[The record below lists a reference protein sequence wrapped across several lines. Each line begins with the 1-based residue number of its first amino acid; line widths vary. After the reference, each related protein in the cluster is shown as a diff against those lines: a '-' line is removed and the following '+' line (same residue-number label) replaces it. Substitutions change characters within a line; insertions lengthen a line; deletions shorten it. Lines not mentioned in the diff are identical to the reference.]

1 MRIVFILNSDSLY
14 GANRSLLGLIR
25 FLVSR
30 GCVCFAVIPSSG
42 EIAEEFK
49 KLKVE
54 YEVVDY
60 RSCVWYPGYIGLP
73 FLVNLF
79 RLPRLCHIIQKWDV
93 DIIHTNSSTH
103 DIGIIAAGILRKKHV
118 WHVREVME
126 LFYHAKYIFPKM
138 YVKLRAKSDA
148 VICVSKFVYNC
159 SMERYPNKNMKMIY
173 NPYDINYYDIK
184 RISFAP
190 EKKVRILA
198 AGHVLPIKGQIDI
211 VYAMAVLK
219 ERGIDFVSAM
229 IVGGGDKE
237 YIEKIER
244 LIHEKNLED
253 FVEYR
258 PYMSDLRELRKEH
271 DIALSSSVEDALP
284 RVTVEGMLGELLSI
298 GTNSGG
304 IAELIQEGET
314 GLLYAP
320 GNYVELADKIEYA
333 VNHRSECWKMI
344 RKAKEFAV
352 REFEL
357 KQSGEKVLQVYRDI
371 LGK

>member
-1 MRIVFILNSDSLY
+1 M
-14 GANRSLLGLIR
+14 
-25 FLVSR
+25 
-30 GCVCFAVIPSSG
+30 
-42 EIAEEFK
+42 
-49 KLKVE
+49 
-54 YEVVDY
+54 
-60 RSCVWYPGYIGLP
+60 WYPGYISLP

-148 VICVSKFVYNC
+148 VICVSEFVYNC

-184 RISFAP
+184 RTSFAP

-244 LIHEKNLED
+244 LIHEKKLED

-304 IAELIQEGET
+304 IVELIQEGET

-333 VNHRSECWKMI
+333 VSHRSECWKMI
-344 RKAKEFAV
+344 RRAKEFAV

-357 KQSGEKVLQVYRDI
+357 KQSGERVLQVYRDI